1 MPGRGRTSALRTEP
15 TGAQESTATSAL
27 NQAVPSENTEPPG
40 ELLVGL
46 WLCRAHPTAAAGC
59 GLVSDTGALPRFP
72 SIAVK
77 VLGGPGA
84 ACQRGLQGH
93 REHTRQRLQM
103 LMLKT

>member
-1 MPGRGRTSALRTEP
+1 MPCPAE
-15 TGAQESTATSAL
+15 
-27 NQAVPSENTEPPG
+27 
-40 ELLVGL
+40 
-46 WLCRAHPTAAAGC
+46 AAGC